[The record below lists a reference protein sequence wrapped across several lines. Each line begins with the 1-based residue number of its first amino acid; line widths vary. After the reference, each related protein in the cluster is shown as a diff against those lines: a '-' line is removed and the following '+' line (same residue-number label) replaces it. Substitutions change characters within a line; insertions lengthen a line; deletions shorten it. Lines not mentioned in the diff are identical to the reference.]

1 MLLNFLQRFIK
12 VFLNIFLKLNLNIM
26 TSTEKTRSRTLF
38 SLIPNLVTIS
48 SLCLTLTAIRMAFAQ
63 DFVFAT
69 SLLLIAGFMDGVDG
83 RLARFLNAS
92 SEFGAQL
99 DSLIDFVNF
108 GIVPGF
114 IVYFWVNTYQDVKGF
129 DWAMVLFFAVC
140 MVIRLAR
147 FNVDLSKK
155 SSNPLLEKYFF
166 KGIPAPVGAAL
177 SMLPMVLFYE
187 FGEGFYTNPILVITY
202 ISVLAVFLAS
212 RVPTISI
219 KKIPIRNEYA
229 YLTLIILGS
238 IIIGLIIKPWLTLA
252 IIGIVYVLSI
262 PITIF
267 YYIRIEITERFK
279 N

>member
-1 MLLNFLQRFIK
+1 
-12 VFLNIFLKLNLNIM
+12 M
-26 TSTEKTRSRTLF
+26 TQSQSKHSRTLF

-48 SLCLTLTAIRMAFAQ
+48 SLCLTLTAVRMAIASE
-63 DFVFAT
+63 FVTAT

-114 IVYFWVNTYQDVKGF
+114 IVYFWINTYQDVKGF
-129 DWAMVLFFAVC
+129 DWAMVLFFAIC

-147 FNVDLSKK
+147 FNVDLTKK
-155 SSNPLLEKYFF
+155 SSNPVLEKYFF

-177 SMLPMVLFYE
+177 SMLPMVLFFE
-187 FGEGFYTNPILVITY
+187 FGNGFYTNPILVITY
-202 ISVLAVFLAS
+202 TTVLAVFLAS

-238 IIIGLIIKPWLTLA
+238 IIIGLIIQPWLTLA
-252 IIGIVYVLSI
+252 IIGIVYILSI
-262 PITIF
+262 PLTIF
-267 YYIRIEITERFK
+267 SYIKIEISDSFK
-279 N
+279 NKK

>member
-1 MLLNFLQRFIK
+1 
-12 VFLNIFLKLNLNIM
+12 M
-26 TSTEKTRSRTLF
+26 TQSQSKHSRTLF

-48 SLCLTLTAIRMAFAQ
+48 SLCLTLTAVRMAISSE
-63 DFVFAT
+63 FVTAT

-114 IVYFWVNTYQDVKGF
+114 IVYFWINTYQDVKGF
-129 DWAMVLFFAVC
+129 DWAMVLFFAIC

-147 FNVDLSKK
+147 FNVDLTKK
-155 SSNPLLEKYFF
+155 SSNPVLEKYFF

-177 SMLPMVLFYE
+177 SMLPMVLFFE
-187 FGEGFYTNPILVITY
+187 FGNGFYTNPILVITY
-202 ISVLAVFLAS
+202 TTVLAVFLAS

-238 IIIGLIIKPWLTLA
+238 IIIGLIIQPWLTLA
-252 IIGIVYVLSI
+252 IIGIVYILSI
-262 PITIF
+262 PLTIF
-267 YYIRIEITERFK
+267 SYIKIEISDSLK
-279 N
+279 NKK

>member
-1 MLLNFLQRFIK
+1 
-12 VFLNIFLKLNLNIM
+12 M

-147 FNVDLSKK
+147 FNVDLNKK

>member
-1 MLLNFLQRFIK
+1 
-12 VFLNIFLKLNLNIM
+12 M
-26 TSTEKTRSRTLF
+26 TQSQKKHSRTLF

-48 SLCLTLTAIRMAFAQ
+48 SLCLTLTAIRMAIASEFII
-63 DFVFAT
+63 AT

-114 IVYFWVNTYQDVKGF
+114 IVYFWINTYQDVKGF
-129 DWAMVLFFAVC
+129 DWAMVLFFAIC

-147 FNVDLSKK
+147 FNVDLTRKTT
-155 SSNPLLEKYFF
+155 NPLLEKYFF

-177 SMLPMVLFYE
+177 SMLPMVLFFE
-187 FGEGFYTNPILVITY
+187 FGNGFYTNPILVITY
-202 ISVLAVFLAS
+202 TTVLAVFLAS

-238 IIIGLIIKPWLTLA
+238 IIIGLIIQPWLTLA

-267 YYIRIEITERFK
+267 SYIKIEISDSLK
-279 N
+279 NKK